1 VRAPSDDVP
10 HFDFHIYIVA
20 KAERD
25 AIDSAALGDAQ
36 YLAKSAAQPAAEE
49 RAPGFAALAAPG
61 TPVVAVPHMGVH
73 WVDLSAPELQGALG
87 NPQGYKPF
95 TTTFIH
101 GAWDGKFI
109 FDEPMVTRAFILGR
123 KTAAATASR

>member
-1 VRAPSDDVP
+1 M
-10 HFDFHIYIVA
+10 
-20 KAERD
+20 
-25 AIDSAALGDAQ
+25 
-36 YLAKSAAQPAAEE
+36 
-49 RAPGFAALAAPG
+49 ALAAPG

-73 WVDLSAPELQGALG
+73 WVDLHAPELQGALG
-87 NPQGYKPF
+87 NPQGYRPF

-123 KTAAATASR
+123 KAASAPAQRDSLVQLRTPARTAVGLTPGAYRVTYDAESKEYRIALTQFVRK